1 MRLRK
6 RCPALVP
13 PLSRP
18 TPCQHQSLEPSPYGG
33 KSFPLHGCSR
43 SRQRHDSQVAG
54 TCGCPGV
61 GGQVEE
67 NVPPGGV
74 TRAVLLTRQGRLG
87 QGTALAPTGHR
98 PAYAPAAAVGGVP
111 AASGVSSAAVSV
123 GVGTV
128 GGQEADAGPWVG
140 VQQTDTG
147 VGRQGVALY
156 GTHGPPG
163 RGALACYIVC
173 EGRG

>member
-6 RCPALVP
+6 RCPALAP

-98 PAYAPAAAVGGVP
+98 PAYAPAAAAAAAVGGGPLP
-111 AASGVSSAAVSV
+111 AVCPALLCPLVWGLSV
-123 GVGTV
+123 GKRRTPDPGSACSRRTRR
-128 GGQEADAGPWVG
+128 GPTG
-140 VQQTDTG
+140 SLRCTAHTDH
-147 VGRQGVALY
+147 L
-156 GTHGPPG
+156 
-163 RGALACYIVC
+163 
-173 EGRG
+173 EGEH